1 MSCIF
6 AVHYHDQENG
16 EWDEVFPELNG
27 DYEWAQK
34 VAGSVWNRDGLTVT
48 PEMMR
53 IYKKCENCLCELCPE
68 LCPSGQK

>member
-6 AVHYHDQENG
+6 AVRFHDQENG
-16 EWDEVFPELNG
+16 EWDDVFPELTG
-27 DYEWAQK
+27 GYEWAQK

-53 IYKKCENCLCELCPE
+53 IY
-68 LCPSGQK
+68 